1 MIRGTTPLHTFTIPF
16 DTGLIDRVRV
26 IYSQNGQPVLK
37 KDNCTLDGNL
47 IKVKLTQEDTLSFTA
62 SYPVDI
68 QVRVVLHD
76 GEALVSSIN
85 KVSVEKC
92 LENEVL

>member
-47 IKVKLTQEDTLSFTA
+47 IKVKLTHEDTLRFTA
-62 SYPVDI
+62 SNPLDI
-68 QVRVVLHD
+68 QVHVVLHD

-85 KVSVEKC
+85 KVSVDKC

>member
-1 MIRGTTPLHTFTIPF
+1 MIIGTTPLHTFTIPF
-16 DTGLIDRVRV
+16 DSGLIDKARV

-37 KDNCTLDGNL
+37 RDNCTLDGNL

>member
-16 DTGLIDRVRV
+16 DTGLIDKVRV

-37 KDNCTLDGNL
+37 RDNCTPAGNL